1 MLVVSLLS
9 FGMIDSAVTKDKG
22 LVNTVVIDFEK
33 ERELELLKI
42 EEERIR
48 IEKYHQEELEN
59 FFTDPEPSEKPSVQK
74 KKARPPKTGKIF
86 LGQEDIRHFEAYK
99 KFLKEEQGITD
110 IRHKRI

>member
-1 MLVVSLLS
+1 
-9 FGMIDSAVTKDKG
+9 MIVRKPRKPAAAKAVEPTQD
-22 LVNTVVIDFEK
+22 
-33 ERELELLKI
+33 
-42 EEERIR
+42 
-48 IEKYHQEELEN
+48 EKYKIPQEELEN
-59 FFTDPEPSEKPSVQK
+59 FFTDSEPSEKPPVQK